1 MSRAAMIH
9 ILIVEDNPGISSVM
23 QELLEMEGYRVTS
36 AANGIDALIAFDQ
49 ATPDLIVSDI
59 MMPKMDG
66 FTLLEAVRAR
76 PHGAGI
82 PFLFLSAR
90 SEQAATLRARF
101 LGADDY
107 LFKPFAPEDLL
118 VAVKAKLDRR
128 RALQLLDT
136 RLAHVQTVRM
146 LANAVEA
153 RESYTRGHVER
164 VQHYALQLA
173 RALGWE
179 AEALALC
186 EFGALLHDV
195 GKLAVPRSIL
205 NKRRP
210 LTYSEWELLRRHPET
225 GRQMLEGVDHLRGA
239 IPYVLYHHER
249 WNGTGYPARLAG
261 LEIPREGR
269 LLAIVDAYDAMTTN
283 RPYRLAMP
291 VEQALAEIRKQS
303 GVQFD
308 PAIVEVF
315 VQLQPLKPAALPA
328 MLNDASL

>member
-1 MSRAAMIH
+1 MIH

-23 QELLEMEGYRVTS
+23 QELLEMEGYQVTS
-36 AANGIDALIAFDQ
+36 AANGLEALELLNR
-49 ATPDLIVSDI
+49 ATPDLVVSDI

-66 FTLLEAVRAR
+66 FALLEAVRAR
-76 PHGAGI
+76 PNGAGI

-90 SEQAATLRARF
+90 SEQAATSRARS

-118 VAVKAKLDRR
+118 VAVRAKLNRR

-164 VQHYALQLA
+164 VQQYALQLA
-173 RALGWE
+173 RALGWD
-179 AEALALC
+179 AEALLLC

-195 GKLAVPRSIL
+195 GKLTVPRSIL

-210 LTYSEWELLRRHPET
+210 LTYMEWELLRRHPET

-239 IPYVLYHHER
+239 IPYVLHHHER
-249 WNGTGYPARLAG
+249 WNGTGYPGRLAG
-261 LEIPREGR
+261 QDIPREGR

-291 VEQALAEIRKQS
+291 VEQALDEIRKQS
-303 GVQFD
+303 GIQFD
-308 PAIVEVF
+308 PAMVEVF
-315 VQLQPLKPAALPA
+315 IQLQPLSPGALPVK
-328 MLNDASL
+328 LDDVPL

>member
-1 MSRAAMIH
+1 MAH
-9 ILIVEDNPGISSVM
+9 ILIVEDNPAISSVM

-36 AANGIDALIAFDQ
+36 AANGLEALVAFDQ

-76 PHGAGI
+76 PHGAGT

-153 RESYTRGHVER
+153 RERYTRGHVER

-179 AEALALC
+179 AEALSLC

-291 VEQALAEIRKQS
+291 VDQALAEIRKQS

-328 MLNDASL
+328 TLNDASL

>member
-1 MSRAAMIH
+1 MIH